1 MTVARAGDAVVNGV
15 RYPAD
20 MTDQPAWERRFR
32 APILSFPAWAD
43 GDPDRLVVA
52 SSESGSYQLH
62 AWDRR
67 TGRRRQVTFDPVGVL
82 EGRPTRDGSGVIWFR
97 DETGDETG
105 SYVIAPFDEDL
116 AAEPLLTGLPKG
128 WAEGIAIGRRRTVA
142 AISTDDEFSVWV
154 SDDGTDVR
162 LLVASDQP
170 IRLAAGSGMSGA
182 VDRAAL
188 SADDSVVVLEVMDDG
203 DVLHPSLRS
212 LDTVTGGVLAE
223 LRDPGLELGAFGFSP
238 VPGDL
243 RMAITREST
252 GERRPAL
259 WHARTGEVTELPM
272 DLAGDIEPVD
282 WWPDGSALLLLVFAE
297 GRHQLHRYDLGTL
310 AASRLDTEPGSI
322 TAAGIRP
329 DGAAW
334 YRGHNGEHPAR
345 LLAVGSSVPLLEPEG
360 PGAPAGRP
368 FEAWWFENPHG
379 QRVHGFL
386 VRPEGDE
393 PHPVIMRVH
402 GGPHSTDMDRW
413 APDVQAHVDAGFL
426 VAMVNYRGS
435 DGFGQAWRDELT
447 GHIGFLELEDVIAGL
462 DDLVA
467 RGFADPARVV
477 LAGWSWGGYVT
488 LLGAGR
494 HPDRW
499 ASLIAGVPV
508 ADYLAAY
515 EDESPML
522 QALDRALFGGSPAD
536 VPALYAERNP
546 ITYVDAVAAPLLI
559 LAGENDS
566 RCPIRQ
572 VWNYVARLRE
582 RGVEPRVYTYA
593 TGHAS
598 FDIEERV
605 RQTAIVLDHLARTV
619 PGATRLPNLD
629 GNLAAAGHTPEA

>member
-1 MTVARAGDAVVNGV
+1 MSDT
-15 RYPAD
+15 
-20 MTDQPAWERRFR
+20 PAWERRFR

-43 GDPDRLVVA
+43 QDPDRLVVA

-105 SYVIAPFDEDL
+105 TFVLAPFDE
-116 AAEPLLTGLPKG
+116 AVTPEPLLAGLPKG
-128 WAEGIAIGRRRTVA
+128 WAEGLAIGRRRTVA
-142 AISTDDEFSVWV
+142 AISTDDDFSVWV
-154 SDDGTDVR
+154 SDDGADVR
-162 LLVASDQP
+162 LLTRSDRP
-170 IRLAAGSGMSGA
+170 LRLAAGSGMSGA

-188 SADDSVVVLEVMDDG
+188 SADDSVLVLEVMDDG

-212 LDTVTGGVLAE
+212 LDAMTGETLAE
-223 LRDPGLELGAFGFSP
+223 LRDTGLEVGAFGFSP

-243 RMAITREST
+243 RMAITREAT

-259 WHARTGEVTELPM
+259 WHSRTGEITDLPVEL
-272 DLAGDIEPVD
+272 DGDVEPVD

-297 GRHQLHRYDLGTL
+297 GRHQLHRYDLATL
-310 AASRLDTEPGSI
+310 TATRLDTEPGSI
-322 TAAGIRP
+322 TAAGLRP
-329 DGAAW
+329 DGTVW

-345 LLAVGSSVPLLEPEG
+345 LLAVGSPEPLLEPGGER
-360 PGAPAGRP
+360 APAGRA
-368 FEAWWFENPHG
+368 FEPWWFENPNG

-386 VRPEGDE
+386 VRPEGDG
-393 PHPVIMRVH
+393 PYPVIMRVH
-402 GGPHSTDMDRW
+402 GGPHSTDTDRW
-413 APDVQAHVDAGFL
+413 VPDIQAHVDAGFL

-435 DGFGQAWRDELT
+435 EGFGQAWRDELT
-447 GHIGFLELEDVIAGL
+447 GNIGFYELEDVLAGL

-467 RGFADPARVV
+467 RGVADPAQVV
-477 LAGWSWGGYVT
+477 LAGWSWGGYIT

-499 ASLIAGVPV
+499 ISLVAGVPV
-508 ADYLAAY
+508 ADYQAAF
-515 EDESPML
+515 EDEAPML
-522 QALDRALFGGSPAD
+522 QALDRALFGGSPD
-536 VPALYAERNP
+536 EVPELYVERNP
-546 ITYVDAVAAPLLI
+546 ITYVDDVAAPLLI

-572 VWNYVARLRE
+572 VWNYVGRLRA
-582 RGVEPRVYTYA
+582 RGIEPRVYTYA

-605 RQTAIVLDHLARTV
+605 RQTAIVLDHLAATV
-619 PGATRLPNLD
+619 PGAVRLPNLD
-629 GNLAAAGHTPEA
+629 AHLAAAGVVARG